1 MALVQARAA
10 LAPAPSRDAHPTRRL
25 PSPPPQ
31 TKKTN
36 SLGVDARVA
45 LMAAN
50 EVAQVLEGDAWRHG
64 VAAAQSD
71 VVDAV

>member
-1 MALVQARAA
+1 M
-10 LAPAPSRDAHPTRRL
+10 
-25 PSPPPQ
+25 
-31 TKKTN
+31 
-36 SLGVDARVA
+36 GVDARTA

-64 VAAAQSD
+64 VSAAQSD